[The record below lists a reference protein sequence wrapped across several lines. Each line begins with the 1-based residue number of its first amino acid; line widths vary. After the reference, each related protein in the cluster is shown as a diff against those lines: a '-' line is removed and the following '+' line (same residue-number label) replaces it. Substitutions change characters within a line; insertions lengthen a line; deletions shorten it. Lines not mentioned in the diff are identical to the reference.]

1 MYICL
6 VKKHKKMAKD
16 NTNSDNSGSGQNV
29 QKPQPEKPRD
39 ERPRVNTS
47 TQLEEKSWKP
57 DYDKK

>member
-1 MYICL
+1 
-6 VKKHKKMAKD
+6 MAKD